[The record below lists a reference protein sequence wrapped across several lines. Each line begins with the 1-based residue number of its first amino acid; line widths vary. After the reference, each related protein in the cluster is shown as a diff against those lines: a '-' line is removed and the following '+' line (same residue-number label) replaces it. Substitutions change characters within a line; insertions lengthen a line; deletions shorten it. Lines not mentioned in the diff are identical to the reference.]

1 MKFPL
6 IFVMLRSLLCA
17 SLGSILAG
25 GSAVAAGLGRDAQ
38 EAIRGEIRKVIAE
51 GYYPGISVLL
61 IHQGKIVMREA
72 HGVVN
77 LETGEPFTT
86 GQLCWLAST
95 SKLFTGALMAM
106 LVDDG
111 SVSFD
116 DPIAKF
122 FPGFAEIRLQDGSKP
137 KQPVLLRQA
146 LSHTSGLPEEGW
158 LRAKGIKPD
167 DPAHAGYFYPKS
179 PEEFVDAC
187 LAFGLI
193 AEPGTRKMY
202 GRPIELA
209 ACVAE
214 RATGQSFAEL
224 MERRV
229 FAPLGLSATTI
240 RPGARQM
247 AKIAPLYQWRKAGE
261 FEPNS
266 LGMEVARRENEGMS
280 SAGGGIFSTLDDV
293 GRLMLLHLKNGR
305 HEGRQLVRAETL
317 QRLYEKQPGTR
328 DYGLAMQ
335 IHESAVNGR
344 SRILSHPGFSGP
356 VAWVDFER
364 ELAGVLLMQSNT
376 VDRTKHHQRI
386 IDTIFRFLPAKK
398 SP

>member
-1 MKFPL
+1 MKLPL
-6 IFVMLRSLLCA
+6 VHVVLRLLLA
-17 SLGSILAG
+17 LLGAVLAES
-25 GSAVAAGLGRDAQ
+25 SAVAAGLSRDAQ
-38 EAIRGEIRKVIAE
+38 EAIRSEIRRVIAE

-77 LETGEPFTT
+77 LDTSEPHTT

-95 SKLFTGALMAM
+95 SKLFTGVLMAM

-122 FPGFAEIRLQDGSKP
+122 FPAFADIRLLDGSRP

-146 LSHTSGLPEEGW
+146 LSHTSGLPEESW
-158 LRAKGIKPD
+158 LRSKGITKD

-179 PEEFVDAC
+179 PQEFVDAC
-187 LAFGLI
+187 LAFGI
-193 AEPGTRKMY
+193 ISEPGTRKMY
-202 GRPIELA
+202 GSPIELA
-209 ACVAE
+209 ACVAQ

-229 FAPLGLSATTI
+229 FAPLGLSETTI
-240 RPGARQM
+240 RPDAGQM
-247 AKIAPLYQWRKAGE
+247 ARIAPLYQWRKAGE
-261 FEPNS
+261 FASSS
-266 LGMEVARRENEGMS
+266 LSLEVARRENESMA

-293 GRLMLLHLKNGR
+293 GRLMLLHLNHGW
-305 HEGRQLVRAETL
+305 HEGRQLVRTETL
-317 QRLYEKQPGTR
+317 QRLYQKQPGAR

-335 IHESAVNGR
+335 IHDSAVNGR

-376 VDRTKHHQRI
+376 LDRTKHHQRI
-386 IDTIFRFLPAKK
+386 IDTIYRFVPAKE
-398 SP
+398 SR